1 MNEQFEH
8 FATMINGWF
17 WETNSQHNFVYLS
30 ESIEAITGVKAKWH
44 YGKNRRDLKSE
55 YIEEA
60 VWERHLKK
68 LDNHEPFHD
77 FIYRRSGPNGDHWV
91 STSGEPFFDEDGN
104 FAGYRGVARD
114 ISREIELSTTTDSFK
129 AIFDQLK
136 EAIGLWDA
144 DDRFIVGNTAF
155 HALNVGVEK
164 LLKSGALFETYI
176 REGVANGLF
185 PEAIGDEEAWITHRM
200 EIHHNPGEP
209 FEVTRTDGRIFTI
222 AEQKLSDG
230 KTAIVATEIT
240 HFKEIAIALGTARDD
255 ADAAKDR
262 LLSAIDAID
271 GGFVYYDYQ
280 DKLIICNDQYRE
292 RYPISGRSFREGATF
307 EELLREGV
315 TAGEFEHAKGREEE
329 WIHERMELHRS
340 GDANIEQKLSTGRW
354 LKISE
359 RRTRDGG
366 IVGFRFDI
374 TELKEAQERAEAAS
388 ESKSEFLANMS
399 HEIRTPMTGVLGML
413 DALVETDLKI
423 DQIKIV
429 NTARDSSLALLG
441 ILNDVLDQSKIEA
454 GKLEID
460 NIDYDLNVVLE
471 QTHST
476 LMTRA
481 REKDLWFSVE
491 VADDVPTSL
500 HGDPNRLRQIL
511 INLVGNAIKFTI
523 DGGITLR
530 INRGRKGF
538 LRYEVEDTGIAIS
551 PELQASLFERFRQQ
565 DSSTSR
571 TYGGTGLGLSIS
583 KNLVELMHGEMGIKS
598 RKEKGTCFWFQLP
611 DTEAQQSVDTA
622 PKTEKVIAR
631 SAEPLRVLVAED
643 NDINQMI
650 IERIFSSLGHT
661 AFITENGAEAVEAVS
676 EHRFDLIVLDIRMP
690 VMDGMD
696 ALRNIKELATEAA
709 NTPCIALT
717 ADVTTEHVQKYL
729 NLGFDA
735 VVPKPIDQIELAE
748 AIDNVM
754 GKVIHVHELAIE
766 DSRPT

>member
-8 FATMINGWF
+8 FARMMGGWF
-17 WETNSQHNFVYLS
+17 WETNSQHRFIYISKNV
-30 ESIEAITGVKAKWH
+30 ETITGEKADWH
-44 YGKNRRDLKSE
+44 YDKTRQELYSNL
-55 YIEEA
+55 IEDDI
-60 VWERHLKK
+60 WKKHLNT
-68 LDNHEPFHD
+68 LDAREPFHD
-77 FIYRRSGPNGDHWV
+77 FIIKGIGPNGDHWL
-91 STSGEPFFDEDGN
+91 STSGEPFFDKDDE
-104 FAGYRGVARD
+104 FVGYRGVGRD
-114 ISREIELSTTTDSFK
+114 VSREIELSRTTDSFK
-129 AIFDQLK
+129 AIFDQLN
-136 EAIGLWDA
+136 EAIALWDA
-144 DDRFIVGNTAF
+144 EDRFIIGNRAF
-155 HALNVGVEK
+155 QSLNASVEPF
-164 LLKSGALFETYI
+164 LKPGLPFETYI
-176 REGVANGLF
+176 REGVASGLF
-185 PEAIGDEEAWITHRM
+185 PEAIGCEDTWITHRL
-200 EIHHNPGEP
+200 EIHRNPNEP
-209 FEVTRTDGRIFTI
+209 FEVTRTDGRIFTV
-222 AEQKLSDG
+222 AEQKLTGG
-230 KTAIVATEIT
+230 KTASVATEIT
-240 HFKEIAIALGTARDD
+240 HFKDIAEALGAARDD
-255 ADAAKDR
+255 ADAARDR
-262 LLSAIDAID
+262 LLSAIDAIN

-280 DKLIICNDQYRE
+280 DKLLICNDQYRE
-292 RYPISGRSFREGATF
+292 RYPRSGRNFKEGTTF

-315 TAGEFEHAKGREEE
+315 AAGEFEHAVGREEE
-329 WIHERMELHRS
+329 WIQERMDLHRS
-340 GDANIEQKLSTGRW
+340 GDANIEQKLSNGKW
-354 LKISE
+354 LRISE

-413 DALVETDLKI
+413 DALVETKLNN
-423 DQIKIV
+423 DQVKIV

-460 NIDYDLNVVLE
+460 NIDYDLNAVLE

-491 VADDVPTSL
+491 VAGDIPTSL

-523 DGGITLR
+523 EGGITLR

-538 LRYEVEDTGIAIS
+538 LRYEIEDTGIGIS

-676 EHRFDLIVLDIRMP
+676 EHKFDLIVLDIRMP
-690 VMDGMD
+690 VMDGID
-696 ALRNIKELATEAA
+696 ALRNIKELATDVA

-729 NLGFDA
+729 NHGFDA
-735 VVPKPIDQIELAE
+735 VVPKPIDQVELAE